1 MHKIYD
7 MINCLEAN
15 PGPML
20 SKHNCD
26 WKHEASRTLTLRM
39 DEVGC
44 IVCIVCA
51 VK

>member
-26 WKHEASRTLTLRM
+26 LETRSLQDAYTENGRGRM
-39 DEVGC
+39 YRVYC
-44 IVCIVCA
+44 VCS
-51 VK
+51 